1 MCSGVTPRGPSGWDG
16 DRHAARQARE
26 LNVAAQQTEA
36 ALRAWLAYWSR
47 WRPRP
52 GRTTA
57 SRSGNEGSPADA
69 IAVPRTN
76 NWAGLRPR
84 PLLPCERNH
93 PDLLQSSPRLTSG
106 AAEFVA
112 HGPDPVTGLQ
122 RVPARRRSWPRRA
135 SARMR
140 GGSSTAGRQRRL
152 QHRRRPFPGGR
163 ARGGAGRGV
172 QHHERQRVRKHRA
185 GARASSKSREPTSAM
200 AVNESGLGS
209 SADGKGEEGIDR
221 SFDRAAAPVHLG
233 E

>member
-1 MCSGVTPRGPSGWDG
+1 MPTGPDGAPAWEGRQPVAAVTRQPRPTRSLCHGRITGPAFARAHSYRARGTTRTACSGR
-16 DRHAARQARE
+16 
-26 LNVAAQQTEA
+26 
-36 ALRAWLAYWSR
+36 
-47 WRPRP
+47 
-52 GRTTA
+52 
-57 SRSGNEGSPADA
+57 
-69 IAVPRTN
+69 
-76 NWAGLRPR
+76 
-84 PLLPCERNH
+84 
-93 PDLLQSSPRLTSG
+93 RLTSG
-106 AAEFVA
+106 VAEFVA
-112 HGPDPVTGLQ
+112 HEPDPVTGLQ

-152 QHRRRPFPGGR
+152 QHRRRPYPGGR
-163 ARGGAGRGV
+163 ARGGAGRGAR
-172 QHHERQRVRKHRA
+172 HHERQRVRKHRA